1 MPTYT
6 YFILFIFGITIGS
19 FLNVC
24 IYRIPR
30 KEDIVITPSHCMGC
44 GKRIQWFDLV
54 PILSFLVLKGRCRH
68 CRTRLSY
75 QYPMI
80 EFVNGL
86 AYVLLAIL
94 LGVTPYMI
102 MMCIVFSTLLVI
114 AMIDLRHMIIP
125 NSILLFFF
133 VIALGYRLFIS
144 KEYLDAFLGFFAA
157 SGFLYLVHLLSGG
170 NMGLGDVKLMAVFG
184 LFLGWKNIL
193 LAMFLGSIVGSII
206 GLSLMAF
213 KVITRKQM
221 IPFGP
226 FLSSGILLA
235 GVFGENLIQWYLSL
249 LS

>member
-44 GKRIQWFDLV
+44 GKQIQWFDLM
-54 PILSFLVLKGRCRH
+54 PILSFLILKGRCRH
-68 CRTRLSY
+68 CRTRLSF
-75 QYPMI
+75 QYPVI

-86 AYVLLAIL
+86 AYVLIGWF
-94 LGVTPYMI
+94 LGLSPYMI

-114 AMIDLRHMIIP
+114 TMIDLRYMTIP

-133 VIALGYRLFIS
+133 IVALGYLVFFS
-144 KEYLDAFLGFFAA
+144 KDYADSVVGFFTA
-157 SGFLYLVHLLSGG
+157 SGFLYLIYFLSKG
-170 NMGLGDVKLMAVFG
+170 NMGLGDVKLMAAFG
-184 LFLGWKNIL
+184 FFLGWKLIL
-193 LAMFLGSIVGSII
+193 LAMFMGSIVGSVV
-206 GLSLMAF
+206 GVSLLAL
-213 KVITRKQM
+213 KVITRKQP

-226 FLSSGILLA
+226 FLSCGIMLA
-235 GVFGENLIQWYLSL
+235 GLFGEDLIQWYLSI